1 MVFAWAKG
9 DILVKIGLVC
19 HWLNGLF

>member
-1 MVFAWAKG
+1 VFAWAKG